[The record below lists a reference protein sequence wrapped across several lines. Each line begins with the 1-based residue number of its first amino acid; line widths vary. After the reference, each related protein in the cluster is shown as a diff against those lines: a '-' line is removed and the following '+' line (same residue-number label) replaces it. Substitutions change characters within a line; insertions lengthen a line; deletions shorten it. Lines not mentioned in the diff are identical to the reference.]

1 MLLASLG
8 QQMATQGVMVE
19 QGPQEIVV
27 QQVLLGQQ
35 VEQEVRGPQD
45 LLGLLA
51 VQVEQVELVV
61 LATQVGQG

>member
-1 MLLASLG
+1 
-8 QQMATQGVMVE
+8 MVE